1 MAESKQRTDSNVP
14 SLEAL
19 GDSALILRFGD
30 HLDARINTQV
40 HRAAAWLA
48 AAKIAGVREIVPAYA
63 SLTVH
68 YDPAFF
74 LNDGDAQIDV
84 SPFARIGERLLALLL
99 DSSDETLPATRRI
112 EIPVCYGA
120 DFGPDLAAVA
130 AHADVS
136 ESEVIVLHSA
146 GIYRV
151 AMLGFA
157 PGFPY
162 LFGLNERLHLPR
174 RTTPRIRVPAGSVAI
189 GGQQTGIYPGELPGG
204 WHLIGRTPLRLFDA
218 DRSPPALLA
227 PADEVRFVAIDFEEF
242 ARLQASEK
250 K

>member
-1 MAESKQRTDSNVP
+1 MPASKQRSDSNVP

-19 GDSALILRFGD
+19 GDSAVILRFGD
-30 HLDARINTQV
+30 RLDAQINTQV
-40 HRAAAWLA
+40 HRAAALLA
-48 AAKIAGVREIVPAYA
+48 AAKVAGVREIVPAYA
-63 SLTVH
+63 SLTVQ

-74 LNDGDAQIDV
+74 SQVEPAGGDV
-84 SPFARIGERLLALLL
+84 SPFARIGERLLALLH
-99 DSSDETLPATRRI
+99 DSRNEILQTARLI

-120 DFGPDLAAVA
+120 EFGPDLAVVVT
-130 AHADVS
+130 HAGVS

-146 GIYRV
+146 AIYRV

-162 LFGLNERLHLPR
+162 LFGLNKSLHLPR
-174 RTTPRIRVPAGSVAI
+174 RANPRIRVPAGSLAI

-218 DRSPPALLA
+218 DRIPPALLA
-227 PADEVRFVAIDFEEF
+227 PADEVRFIAIDAVEF
-242 ARLQASEK
+242 KRLQASDA
-250 K
+250 